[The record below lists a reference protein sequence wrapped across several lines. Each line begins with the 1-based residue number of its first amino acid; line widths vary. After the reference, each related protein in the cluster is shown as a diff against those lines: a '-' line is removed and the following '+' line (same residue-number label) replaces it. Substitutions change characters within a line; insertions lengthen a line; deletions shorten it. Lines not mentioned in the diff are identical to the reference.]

1 MAKAKK
7 KAAKKKTVMK
17 RKAATKKPVARKKAA
32 TRKKAAAP
40 KKAGRKAPSAVAA
53 RPSRSTLGGRSS
65 KPAPEIRLAITPP
78 VRSGLSPRPQ
88 PAQVAMP
95 ASFSLEHPIEPVHR
109 RPMRSFDRALPPHD
123 LEE

>member
-7 KAAKKKTVMK
+7 KAPKKSAKKTSAKKKPVMK
-17 RKAATKKPVARKKAA
+17 KKAATKKPVARKKAPSG
-32 TRKKAAAP
+32 TKKAPAAI
-40 KKAGRKAPSAVAA
+40 AA
-53 RPSRSTLGGRSS
+53 RPSKSSMTGRSS

-78 VRSGLSPRPQ
+78 VRSSLSPRPQ
-88 PAQVAMP
+88 PGQLAMP

-109 RPMRSFDRALPPHD
+109 RPMQSFDRALPPHD